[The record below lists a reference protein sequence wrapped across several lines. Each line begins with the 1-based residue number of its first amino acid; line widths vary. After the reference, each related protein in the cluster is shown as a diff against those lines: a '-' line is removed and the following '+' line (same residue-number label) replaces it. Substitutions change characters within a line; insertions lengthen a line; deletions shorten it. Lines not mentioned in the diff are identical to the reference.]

1 LLRFEPRGYSSRFWS
16 FGSPIL
22 ALVLTVIVTGA
33 FFALMGSPP
42 IKAVYTF
49 LVEPLLSYNG
59 LSALLVK
66 AAPLI
71 MIGVGLSLCYRANV
85 WNIGA
90 EGQFTLGAIFGGG
103 FALLFPD
110 APWQLA
116 YPTMLAIGILGGMFW
131 AGIVAFLRTQ
141 FNANEILTS
150 LMLTYVAQLVLIYLV
165 TGPWRDPMGFGFP
178 QTAMFSDAETTP
190 TIIPGTHIHLGCAAA
205 PVLAVLVWLLLT
217 KSVLGFQLRVVGQ
230 APRAA
235 RFAGFSEPRLIWI
248 ALLISGGLAGLA
260 GIFEVS
266 GPIGQLTTSISP
278 GYGFTAVIVAF
289 LGRLH
294 PIGAIFGGLL
304 LALSYLG
311 GDAAQIDLGL
321 PNAVTGIFQGVLLF
335 FLLGCDILILY
346 RLKPRPSLQP
356 AMSPAE

>member
-1 LLRFEPRGYSSRFWS
+1 MFKFEPRGQRSQFWS
-16 FGSPIL
+16 YGSPVL
-22 ALVLTVIVTGA
+22 ALLLTIVTTGIL
-33 FFALMGSPP
+33 FAIMGKSPGV
-42 IKAVYTF
+42 AVFTF
-49 LVEPLLSYNG
+49 LVEPLLDSNG
-59 LSALLVK
+59 ISALAIK

-103 FALLFPD
+103 FALSFPD
-110 APWQLA
+110 APGWWLYPAVLA
-116 YPTMLAIGILGGMFW
+116 FGILGGAFW
-131 AGIVAFLRTQ
+131 AAIVALLKTRY
-141 FNANEILTS
+141 NANEILTS
-150 LMLTYVAQLVLIYLV
+150 LMLTYVAQLVLIWLV
-165 TGPWRDPMGFGFP
+165 TGPWRDPKGFGFP
-178 QTAMFSDAETTP
+178 QTALFSDAATTP
-190 TIIPGTHIHLGCAAA
+190 TLFEGSSIHFGCVVAPLAAVA
-205 PVLAVLVWLLLT
+205 VWLLMS
-217 KSVLGFQLRVVGQ
+217 KSVLGFQLRVVGE

-235 RFAGFSEPRLIWI
+235 RFAGFKESRLIWI

-260 GIFEVS
+260 GVFEVT

-294 PIGAIFGGLL
+294 PIGAIFAGLL

-311 GDAAQIDLGL
+311 GNAAQIDLGL

-335 FLLGCDILILY
+335 YLLGCDILILY
-346 RLKPRPSLQP
+346 RLKRPRSAPVAAGAVP
-356 AMSPAE
+356 